1 MARKCRK
8 GLGMSDILE
17 DLEIFGLGD
26 EKFKHRE
33 EDVYSQI
40 SKKRGLFGSK
50 KKSHD
55 ILAQSERPSEES
67 ARKDKSKKDKFKKDK
82 YKKDFFDKD
91 SEKKDKV
98 TTIDTTIFETKNYE
112 TSAFETSA
120 VETSAFETS
129 VSEAPVTEGSLKS
142 DTASDKASYSDVN
155 EDTYLENGSTTEENS
170 SSNEEDND
178 SKEDNRIRYDESELD
193 ERIIRAVSEMGFEY
207 MSPIQA
213 AAIPVMLKGKDIIG
227 QAQTG
232 TGKTAAFGIP
242 VLSNVNPDDKRLQ
255 AVILC
260 PTRELAMQ
268 AADDLRDFAKYM
280 HGIKT
285 LAVYGG
291 QDIVRQIKALSQGVQ
306 IVVGTPGRVMDHMRR
321 HTMKMDAVKTLVLDE
336 ADEMLDMGFRE
347 DIETVLKGM
356 PEDRQTALFS
366 ATMPKPILEITRQ
379 YQKAD
384 AEYIRMT
391 PKEITVKSIE
401 QSYFVIPREMKFEV
415 LTRLLDYYQPQR
427 SLIFANTKR
436 MVDQLASMLKDRGY
450 QADGLHGDLSQNQ
463 RDMVMNIFRNG
474 RINILI
480 ATDVAARGIDVSGVD
495 CVFNFD
501 IPEDIEYYVHRIG
514 RTGRAGKSGKSF
526 TLCSGR
532 EVYKIRDIEKI
543 CHTKIEER
551 KVPSAKDI
559 TKAKSQKVFAEVIDV
574 IENGDVDS
582 VMAFIQQKV
591 EEGEYTAEQLAAG
604 FMRLKMGK
612 DVEDLKIPE
621 RRRGG
626 RDGRSRGRDGARSG
640 YGRGSRDGARSGYG
654 KDSRSGRGRDGKGHD
669 GKGAR
674 FGRDG
679 KSSKSYSRDGRSAR
693 DVRGKGSHDSKS
705 FDKSSRSFRSSDK
718 AGKKGSGRK
727 DSMKVERSQ
736 ERFFGRVAIKTKGAD
751 GKFYND

>member
-1 MARKCRK
+1 
-8 GLGMSDILE
+8 MSDILE

-26 EKFKHRE
+26 DKFKHRE
-33 EDVYSQI
+33 ENVYSQI
-40 SKKRGLFGSK
+40 GKKRGMFGK

-55 ILAQSERPSEES
+55 ILSDSS
-67 ARKDKSKKDKFKKDK
+67 FS
-82 YKKDFFDKD
+82 KD
-91 SEKKDKV
+91 SHVTEEKIEKV
-98 TTIDTTIFETKNYE
+98 DRAIDIKETEIEFKEFNTENNSDTDNEEVIDTMTND
-112 TSAFETSA
+112 AA
-120 VETSAFETS
+120 DDAQD
-129 VSEAPVTEGSLKS
+129 S
-142 DTASDKASYSDVN
+142 DN
-155 EDTYLENGSTTEENS
+155 
-170 SSNEEDND
+170 
-178 SKEDNRIRYDESELD
+178 KEDNRIRYDESELD

-242 VLSNVNPDDKRLQ
+242 VLSNVNPEDKRLQ

-291 QDIVRQIKALSQGVQ
+291 QDIMRQIKALSQGVQ

-366 ATMPKPILEITRQ
+366 ATMPKPILDITRQ

-415 LTRLLDYYQPQR
+415 LTRLIDYYQPQR

-582 VMAFIQQKV
+582 VMAFINQKV

-626 RDGRSRGRDGARSG
+626 RDGRGRGLRDGRGSG
-640 YGRGSRDGARSGYG
+640 YGRGSRDGKG
-654 KDSRSGRGRDGKGHD
+654 GR
-669 GKGAR
+669 
-674 FGRDG
+674 
-679 KSSKSYSRDGRSAR
+679 SYSRDGRGDRNSKNGR
-693 DVRGKGSHDSKS
+693 DDKGSRFGRDGRNSKNYSRDGRSGRDARGSKS
-705 FDKSSRSFRSSDK
+705 FDKDSRNFKKSDR
-718 AGKKGSGRK
+718 SGRK
-727 DSMKVERSQ
+727 KDSKKVERSQ
-736 ERFFGRVAIKTKGAD
+736 ERFFGRVAIKTKGSD
-751 GKFYND
+751 GKYHNA